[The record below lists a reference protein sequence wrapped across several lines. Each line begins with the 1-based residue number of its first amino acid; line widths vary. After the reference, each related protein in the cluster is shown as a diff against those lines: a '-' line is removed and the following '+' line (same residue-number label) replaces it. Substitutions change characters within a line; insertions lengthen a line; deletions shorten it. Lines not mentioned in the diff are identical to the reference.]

1 MSLSCCHISFTPVF
15 LLHKLWNCTYSWF
28 IAFYNNINFRFG
40 RPSPHPGSGT
50 SLDRL
55 NSMSPAAR
63 RLASTQLRRRI
74 GSDLA
79 LQASYSPSP
88 HSIRSGQA
96 SPHLTP
102 SVAKTPTP
110 GKNGSM
116 KRNRLATP
124 NLNITDNLLN
134 LPKRPRDSDFF

>member
-1 MSLSCCHISFTPVF
+1 MFTPV
-15 LLHKLWNCTYSWF
+15 LIHKIWNFMYLWF
-28 IAFYNNINFRFG
+28 ITFFNNINFCFA
-40 RPSPHPGSGT
+40 RPSPHPGT

-96 SPHLTP
+96 SPSL
-102 SVAKTPTP
+102 AKTPTP
-110 GKNGSM
+110 GKNGRM
-116 KRNRLATP
+116 KKNRLSTP

-134 LPKRPRDSDFF
+134 LPTRPRASDFF

>member
-1 MSLSCCHISFTPVF
+1 MVLLLSNV
-15 LLHKLWNCTYSWF
+15 
-28 IAFYNNINFRFG
+28 NFCIV
-40 RPSPHPGSGT
+40 RPSPHPRSGTT

-79 LQASYSPSP
+79 LLASYSPSP
-88 HSIRSGQA
+88 RHSTRNGHP
-96 SPHLTP
+96 SPHF
-102 SVAKTPTP
+102 ANTPTP
-110 GKNGSM
+110 GKNSSGRI
-116 KRNRLATP
+116 KRVATP

-134 LPKRPRDSDFF
+134 LPKRPRAADFF